1 MAVDIDSTVK
11 NDNYTNL
18 CSAMLAE
25 QAVLR
30 GEGQFASNGAIVVET
45 GHRTGRSPT
54 DRFIVDE
61 PSTSEAIHW
70 GPINQPIDGEVFEKL
85 WDRVQIH
92 LQERETYTSTL
103 HVGADPEHYLP
114 IDVTTEYA

>member
-30 GEGQFASNGAIVVET
+30 GEGQFANNGAIVVET
-45 GHRTGRSPT
+45 GHRTGS
-54 DRFIVDE
+54 
-61 PSTSEAIHW
+61 
-70 GPINQPIDGEVFEKL
+70 
-85 WDRVQIH
+85 
-92 LQERETYTSTL
+92 
-103 HVGADPEHYLP
+103 
-114 IDVTTEYA
+114 